1 MNRIPDSAW
10 QKFSTILTD
19 FLDESGKKV
28 ITWKRAITQPMAFGE
43 DSDEAFY
50 PDILLEVL
58 VGGNYAR
65 QWPINKGTISGELD
79 NQNCT
84 LWVSSNKLL
93 ELGYLNADGYWDFDR
108 TLDRFIIDGI
118 TYKTS
123 GDTTLAQAKD
133 KTLLFMVVLKREE
146 VSNEGNEVIT
156 VVP

>member
-28 ITWKRAITQPMAFGE
+28 ITWKRAINQPMAFGE